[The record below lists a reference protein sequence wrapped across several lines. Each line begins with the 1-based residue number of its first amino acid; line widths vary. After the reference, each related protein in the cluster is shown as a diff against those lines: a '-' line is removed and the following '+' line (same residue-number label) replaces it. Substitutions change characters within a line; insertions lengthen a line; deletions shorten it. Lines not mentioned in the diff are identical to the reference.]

1 MQDCFSSKD
10 RFIECYKER
19 VASQFGHDFEDSYP
33 VERYQALGSLIR
45 DYAGHNW
52 KETKKAVRR
61 SQTKQLY
68 YFSME
73 FLMGRLMTNNLRN
86 LGIYDV
92 VQEGL
97 ADLGIDINEMESLE
111 ADAGLGNGGLGRLAA
126 CFLDS
131 LASLDLAGNGNCI
144 RYRYG
149 LFRQKIENRE
159 QVEVPDCWLRN
170 GNIWEVWKPNHE
182 VKVRFG
188 GNMHAWMDHEGRFHS
203 DYHPEFVVRA
213 VPYDEPI
220 IGYHTQ
226 TTNTLRLWDAEVDED
241 SVSAGRFNE
250 YLRLVTQ
257 LTANVYPDDSTIEG
271 KELRLK
277 QEYFFVCAGVDQII
291 RSHLQTYPSLDNL
304 HEKAAIQL
312 NDTHPV
318 LVIPELMRVLMDDY
332 NYGWDQ
338 AWYIVTHTVAYTNHT
353 VMAEALEKWPQD
365 MVSRLFPRLYL
376 IIEEIERRFK
386 YELDHQGKG
395 HLFPQVS
402 ILGQGQVHMAHL
414 AIVGSHSVNGV
425 AKIHTQILVNDVM
438 ASFASIYPDRFNN
451 KTNGITHRR
460 WLMYCN
466 PQLTQ
471 LIDDTI
477 GTDWH
482 HNPGGLEALMPHVD
496 DPALQ
501 DRFLAVK
508 RERKVILAD
517 YIRST
522 LGIEVDPDSIF
533 DCQSKRLH
541 AYKRQL
547 LNIFHVMYLYLAMKR
562 DPGFRIRPRT
572 FIFSAKAAASYVLAK
587 EIIKLINSVAEKVNG
602 DPEISRYMK
611 VVFIP
616 NYSVS
621 IAEVLIPGA
630 DISEQISTAGKE
642 ASGTG
647 NMKYMMNGALTL
659 GTLDGANVE
668 IVEQVGYD
676 NAEIFGLR
684 VEDIEALKR
693 ENSYNVWHIYE
704 HNERLRMVIES
715 LRNGTW
721 DADSNAFMHIYND
734 LMLRNDEFYVLADFE
749 AYLYAQS
756 LVANAYE
763 DRRAWARIMLINIA
777 KSGYFS
783 SDRTIQEYAREIWGL
798 TPIPFETTGRA

>member
-1 MQDCFSSKD
+1 MQDCFSSKE
-10 RFIECYKER
+10 RFIECYKDR
-19 VASQFGHDFEDSYP
+19 VASQFGRDFEDSYP
-33 VERYQALGSLIR
+33 VERYQALGSMIR
-45 DYAGHNW
+45 DLASHNW
-52 KETKKAVRR
+52 KETKKAVRN

-92 VQEGL
+92 VQQGL
-97 ADLGIDINEMESLE
+97 ADLGIDINELESLE

-182 VKVRFG
+182 VKVKFG
-188 GNMHAWMDHEGRFHS
+188 GDMHAWMDHEGKFHS

-220 IGYHTQ
+220 IGYHTT

-241 SVSAGRFNE
+241 SASAGRLNE

-257 LTANVYPDDSTIEG
+257 LTANVYPDDSTLEG

-291 RSHLQTYPSLDNL
+291 RSHLQVYPSLDNL
-304 HEKAAIQL
+304 HEKTAIQL

-338 AWYIVTHTVAYTNHT
+338 AWYIVTSTVAYTNHT

-365 MVSRLFPRLYL
+365 MVSRLFPRLSL

-386 YELDHQGKG
+386 YDLDHQGKG

-402 ILGQGQVHMAHL
+402 ILNGGQVHMAHL

-425 AKIHTQILVNDVM
+425 ARIHTQILVNDVM
-438 ASFASIYPDRFNN
+438 ASFAAIYPDRFNN

-466 PQLTQ
+466 PQLTS
-471 LIDDTI
+471 LIDETI
-477 GTDWH
+477 GTSWH
-482 HNPGGLEALMPHVD
+482 HNPAGLEALMAHVD
-496 DPALQ
+496 NPELQ

-508 RERKVILAD
+508 HERKVILAD

-587 EIIKLINSVAEKVNG
+587 EIIKLINSVAEKVNN
-602 DPEISRYMK
+602 DPEISRFMK

-621 IAEVLIPGA
+621 IAEILIPGA

-668 IVEQVGYD
+668 IVDQVGYE

-693 ENSYNVWHIYE
+693 ENTYNVWHIYDN
-704 HNERLRMVIES
+704 NERLRMVIES

-721 DADSNAFMHIYND
+721 DSNPNAFMHIYND

-749 AYLYAQS
+749 AYLYAQT
-756 LVANAYE
+756 LVANAYQ
-763 DRRAWARIMLINIA
+763 DRRSWARMMLVNIA

-783 SDRTIQEYAREIWGL
+783 SDRTIQEYADEIWGL
-798 TPIPFETTGRA
+798 TPIPFEKKEK